1 VRRGAYLFTADGRLL
16 VQQAETGETRPA
28 TKADRTKVGRVLR
41 VPQPYW
47 RWWLAAGEDPSD
59 DQEGEAGD

>member
-28 TKADRTKVGRVLR
+28 TKADRTKVGAGAPGSSTVLAMVAR
-41 VPQPYW
+41 
-47 RWWLAAGEDPSD
+47 RW
-59 DQEGEAGD
+59 